1 MIGNAVLSPRKNV
14 ALWYDEHP
22 RNEDVI
28 AQQSAQLEQWKV
40 DSRYQQRSLVGT
52 AMYRYKQLL
61 SGKVT
66 LRKDNGQL
74 GEILVNFTFKGLKK
88 LTVLGKPIRQRL
100 S

>member
-22 RNEDVI
+22 RNENVI

-40 DSRYQQRSLVGT
+40 DSRYHQHSLVET

-61 SGKVT
+61 SGKVM
-66 LRKDNGQL
+66 LRKYNGQL
-74 GEILVNFTFKGLKK
+74 GEL
-88 LTVLGKPIRQRL
+88 
-100 S
+100 